1 MKAELFYFDG
11 CPSWAGA
18 LDNLIEALALER
30 THADIETIRVRDVSD
45 AQRKCF
51 VGSPTIRIDGV
62 DLEGP
67 DADSHGFAFG
77 CRVYTEDGR
86 TSGSPS
92 IALIR
97 KALQSAR
104 RG

>member
-30 THADIETIRVRDVSD
+30 THADIETIRVRDD
-45 AQRKCF
+45 ADARHKRF
-51 VGSPTIRIDGV
+51 IGSPTIRIDGV

-67 DADSHGFAFG
+67 EADDRGFAFG
-77 CRVYTEDGR
+77 CRVYTEGGR

-92 IALIR
+92 VALIR
-97 KALQSAR
+97 EALRRAR
-104 RG
+104 T